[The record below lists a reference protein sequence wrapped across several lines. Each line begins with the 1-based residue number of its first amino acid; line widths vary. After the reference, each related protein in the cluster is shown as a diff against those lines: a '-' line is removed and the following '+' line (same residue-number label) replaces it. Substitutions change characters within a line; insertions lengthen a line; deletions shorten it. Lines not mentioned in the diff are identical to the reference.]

1 MEQKQNQQFNIHQAI
16 SDDNLDIKRYLSL
29 YLSNWYWFTFAL
41 FVSLCL
47 AYGINRYSESMYTV
61 SSTLLIKDDQVGG
74 GNTGKEA
81 FLPGVDMFRSQ
92 QNLKNEMGILRS
104 FSLNLRVVDSLQEFD
119 VVYVGLGRRNI
130 VEKKLYKECPF
141 KVISEIGIK
150 QPEAIHLFVRISSDT
165 TYSIQ
170 LDGDKMSHDNY
181 PFGKR
186 FNYKGF
192 DFTIE
197 LRDRPNFRF
206 NKDISYKYLFYFT
219 NSQGLANQ
227 YRSSLSIS
235 PIEKD
240 ASIVSL
246 SLSGPS
252 ASEEADYLNKLMELY
267 IKQGIEFK
275 NRTADSTIKFIE
287 NQLKLISNTLKIAE
301 GDLQEFRKSNKIV
314 NISTEGNLMQ
324 SKLEQFETEKINLQ
338 LKQKY
343 YNYLSNYLAS
353 KNESGDIISPSLM
366 GIENQLLSELVQQFA
381 IAQQQ
386 KIQLIM
392 NLDQNLPPVS
402 LLMDKIANL
411 KERLVE
417 NVKNSQETI
426 KLSISEV
433 DRSISL
439 VNEEL
444 MKLPDTERQMINFQ
458 RKFDL
463 NNTVYTYLLEKKSE
477 AGIAKASNVSDNRII
492 DYAQVFNSVQ
502 IRPQTRKNYVTA
514 WGLGFLI
521 PAILIF
527 LIDFLNNKIIDK
539 KDVEKGTS
547 APLIGY
553 IGHSDVKS
561 EIPVVDKPASILAE
575 SFRSI
580 RTSMKYFVEEHSHP
594 VILITSTIS
603 AEGKTF
609 ISVNLAAITAMLGK
623 KVLLVGLDLRK
634 PRIHKVFDI
643 SNETGISLYL
653 ANGCTYKDVI
663 QKTHI
668 ENLSYAASGPI
679 PPNPAELIES
689 ARMKEFIM
697 EAKKE
702 FDIIIIDTPPIALV
716 TDTLLLSKLVDMNI
730 FVVRQR
736 YSSKN
741 TLGLIQELYQS
752 GKMNNMGIV
761 INDISLSGY
770 YGYGLSYGYAMGY
783 GYSYGNNFY
792 GRYYYGKDTYSQKA
806 RGYYSNND

>member
-1 MEQKQNQQFNIHQAI
+1 
-16 SDDNLDIKRYLSL
+16 
-29 YLSNWYWFTFAL
+29 
-41 FVSLCL
+41 
-47 AYGINRYSESMYTV
+47 
-61 SSTLLIKDDQVGG
+61 
-74 GNTGKEA
+74 
-81 FLPGVDMFRSQ
+81 
-92 QNLKNEMGILRS
+92 
-104 FSLNLRVVDSLQEFD
+104 
-119 VVYVGLGRRNI
+119 
-130 VEKKLYKECPF
+130 
-141 KVISEIGIK
+141 
-150 QPEAIHLFVRISSDT
+150 
-165 TYSIQ
+165 
-170 LDGDKMSHDNY
+170 
-181 PFGKR
+181 
-186 FNYKGF
+186 
-192 DFTIE
+192 
-197 LRDRPNFRF
+197 
-206 NKDISYKYLFYFT
+206 
-219 NSQGLANQ
+219 
-227 YRSSLSIS
+227 
-235 PIEKD
+235 
-240 ASIVSL
+240 L

>member
-1 MEQKQNQQFNIHQAI
+1 MKDQNQQFNIHQALG
-16 SDDNLDIKRYLSL
+16 DDNLDIKRYVSI
-29 YLSNWYWFTFAL
+29 YISNWYWFAAAL
-41 FVSLCL
+41 FISLCL
-47 AYGINRYSESMYTV
+47 AYGINRYSENIYTV

-74 GNTGKEA
+74 GNTGKET

-104 FSLNLRVVDSLQEFD
+104 FSLNQRVVDSLPEFE
-119 VVYVGLGRRNI
+119 VVYIGLGRRNI
-130 VEKKLYKECPF
+130 VEKKLYKESPF
-141 KVISEIGIK
+141 IVISESGNK
-150 QPEAIHLFVRISSDT
+150 QPEGIPVSVRIDSDT
-165 TYSIQ
+165 TYSI
-170 LDGDKMSHDNY
+170 LVDGDKVGNDHY
-181 PFGKR
+181 HFGKKVQYR
-186 FNYKGF
+186 GF
-192 DFTIE
+192 
-197 LRDRPNFRF
+197 NFRIEIRDPQHF
-206 NKDISYKYLFYFT
+206 SFRKDASYKYLFYFT
-219 NSQGLANQ
+219 NSQSLANQ
-227 YRSSLSIS
+227 FRGSLIIS

-240 ASIVSL
+240 ASIVNL

-252 ASEEADYLNKLMELY
+252 AAEEADYLNELMELY

-301 GDLQEFRKSNKIV
+301 GDLQDFRQRNKIV

-324 SKLEQFETEKINLQ
+324 TKLEQFETEKVNLQ

-343 YNYLSNYLAS
+343 NNYLYNYLIS

-381 IAQQQ
+381 NAQQQ
-386 KIQLIM
+386 KIQLVM
-392 NLDQNLPPVS
+392 NLDQNLPPVN
-402 LLMDKIANL
+402 LLTDKITNL
-411 KERLVE
+411 RERLIE
-417 NVKNSQETI
+417 NVKNSQANIE
-426 KLSISEV
+426 LSISEV
-433 DRSISL
+433 DKSIFM

-492 DYAQVFNSVQ
+492 DYAQVFNSVR
-502 IRPQTRKNYVTA
+502 IKPQTRKNYVTA

-521 PAILIF
+521 PALLIF
-527 LIDFLNNKIIDK
+527 LVDFLNNKIIDK

-553 IGHSDVKS
+553 IGHSDSKS
-561 EIPVVDKPASILAE
+561 EIPVIDKPSSILAE

-580 RTSMKYFVEEHSHP
+580 RTSMKYFIEEQKHP
-594 VILITSTIS
+594 VIVITSTIS

-634 PRIHKVFDI
+634 PRIHKVFNI
-643 SNETGISLYL
+643 SNEMGMSIYL
-653 ANGCTYKDVI
+653 TNGCEYKDVI

-668 ENLSYAASGPI
+668 ENLSYAASGPV
-679 PPNPAELIES
+679 PPNPAELIEND
-689 ARMKEFIM
+689 RMKEFIL

-736 YSSKN
+736 YSSRN

-752 GKMNNMGIV
+752 GKMENMGIV

-792 GRYYYGKDTYSQKA
+792 GRYYYGNDTYSQKA
-806 RGYYSNND
+806 RGYYADTD